1 MRRGCLGNVT
11 PDENIVR
18 NLSQSNPDLFLE
30 VVTKDTT
37 SIVALRLFFCLSV
50 KFLTMINTFTSF

>member
-37 SIVALRLFFCLSV
+37 SIVALRLFFVSV
-50 KFLTMINTFTSF
+50 